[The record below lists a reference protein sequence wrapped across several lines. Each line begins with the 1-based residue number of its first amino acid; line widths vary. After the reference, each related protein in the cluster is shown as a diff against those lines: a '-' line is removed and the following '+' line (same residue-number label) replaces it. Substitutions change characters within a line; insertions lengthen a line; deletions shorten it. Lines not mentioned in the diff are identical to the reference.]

1 MLIMGA
7 KLGEPTGI
15 FPIFVT
21 AKFSQKVSQEMS
33 RAYQFPVFGSFGK
46 SCGF

>member
-1 MLIMGA
+1 MLIMGV
-7 KLGEPTGI
+7 KLGEPTGV

-21 AKFSQKVSQEMS
+21 EKFSKNVSEEMS
-33 RAYQFPVFGSFGK
+33 RTYQFPVFGSFGK